1 MQIQIR
7 KELDSGEG
15 LHFIDMSDQTSDM
28 RARGCVKSI
37 GTVSSSRISLLQK
50 NRNEENLVTQHD
62 TSMRLVRQLGL
73 VV

>member
-50 NRNEENLVTQHD
+50 N
-62 TSMRLVRQLGL
+62 
-73 VV
+73 